1 MHPMRNFPADQLVHT
16 YSIVARDPATGELG
30 AAVQSHWFSV
40 GSAVIWAE
48 PEVGVVATQ
57 AFAEPSYGP
66 LGLDLMR
73 IGRPAPAALAGL
85 LAADER
91 REVRQVAMLD
101 AQGRAA
107 AHTGRETIA
116 EAGHIV
122 GTGFTVQANMMLKA
136 TVWPAMKQAFESA
149 KGDLAERMLAALD
162 AAEAEGGDIRG
173 RQSAALIEV
182 TGNSTRRA
190 WADRVFDLRVD
201 DHPEPLAELRRLVGV
216 QRAYGHKLAAD
227 RALARGDFDAGAREY
242 EIAERLVPDNPEFP
256 FWHAVG
262 LLGLGRA
269 DNAAEVF
276 RRVFAKDRNWAALA
290 LRMAR
295 SGLIPCELQVA
306 ERAIARAQSR

>member
-1 MHPMRNFPADQLVHT
+1 MHPAQVFPDNPLIHT

-48 PEVGVVATQ
+48 AEVGAIATQ

-73 IGRPAPAALAGL
+73 IGKSAPAALAGL

-91 REVRQVAMLD
+91 REGRQVAMLD

-107 AHTGRETIA
+107 AHTGKETIA

-122 GTGFTVQANMMLKA
+122 GAGFTVQANMMLRP

-149 KGDLAERMLAALD
+149 RGDLAERMLAALD

-173 RQSAALIEV
+173 RQSAALLTV
-182 TGNSTRRA
+182 SGKSTRRP
-190 WADRVFDLRVD
+190 WVDRIFDLRVD
-201 DHPEPLAELRRLVGV
+201 DHPEPLVELRRLVGV

-227 RALARGDFDAGAREY
+227 RALARGDLETGAREY
-242 EIAERLVPDNPEFP
+242 ESAEHLVPDNPEFP

-276 RRVFAKDRNWAALA
+276 RKVFAKDANWAALA
-290 LRMAR
+290 LRMVR
-295 SGLIPCELQVA
+295 SGLIPCELAAA